1 MTWLVTGGAGY
12 IGGHVVRALRAA
24 GYPVVVLDDLS
35 TGRPERLPG
44 DVSLVVGS
52 VTDRSAV
59 AGVLCRYPV
68 DGVVHLAAR
77 KSVAESVARPDWYHR
92 ENVGGVVALLD
103 AMAQAGVSRLL
114 FSSSAAVYGIPATA
128 RVDESCRTEPI
139 NPYGLTKLLGEQLI
153 GAAGNGYGLSWVALR
168 YFNVVGAAN
177 PLLADRIPANLVP
190 IALAALAA
198 DRPVTVTGTDFPT
211 RDGSGVR
218 DYVHVEDLAAAHLAA
233 VNRLMDTRPAS
244 AVYNVGTGRGYSVL
258 DVLRRIGAVT
268 GRPVPYQVGPRR
280 PGDPAEV
287 VADAS
292 RIRRELGWHA
302 RYGLTEMIASTWLA
316 WSELSGPVPAR
327 AAAGWPA

>member
-12 IGGHVVRALRAA
+12 IGGHVVRALRGA

-35 TGRPERLPG
+35 TGRPERLPE

-52 VTDRSAV
+52 VTDRALV
-59 AGVLCRYPV
+59 AGVLRRHPV

-103 AMAQAGVSRLL
+103 AMAGTGVSRLL
-114 FSSSAAVYGIPATA
+114 FSSSAAVYGIPAA
-128 RVDESCRTEPI
+128 PRVDESCRTEPI

-153 GAAGNGYGLSWVALR
+153 EAAGNGYPLSWVALR
-168 YFNVVGAAN
+168 YFNVVGATN
-177 PLLADRIPANLVP
+177 PLLADRVPANLVP

-233 VNRLMDTRPAS
+233 VNRLMEARPVS
-244 AVYNVGTGRGYSVL
+244 TVYNVGTGRGYSVF
-258 DVLRRIGAVT
+258 DVLRRIEAVT
-268 GRPVPYQVGPRR
+268 GQPVPYRDGPRR
-280 PGDPAEV
+280 PGDPPEV
-287 VADAS
+287 VADVS
-292 RIRRELGWHA
+292 RIRRELAWRA

-316 WSELSGPVPAR
+316 WSELSGPVHAR
-327 AAAGWPA
+327 